1 MESVFEDM
9 RKLII
14 YNLDTISKLVSTA
27 EQMRKEVDTSQ
38 DKKLKTG
45 LLKQIDNMEKSIQQ
59 LVEHTVKLFNTYKQ
73 IVRGN

>member
-9 RKLII
+9 RKLMI
-14 YNLDTISKLVSTA
+14 YNLDTISKLVSTV